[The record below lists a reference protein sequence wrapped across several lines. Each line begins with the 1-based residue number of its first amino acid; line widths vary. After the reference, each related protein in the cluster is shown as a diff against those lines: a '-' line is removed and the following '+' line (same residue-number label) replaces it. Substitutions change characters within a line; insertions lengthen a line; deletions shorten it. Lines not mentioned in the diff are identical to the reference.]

1 MHMIFISPTFN
12 KNKITND
19 YVLSVLS
26 EEVETLLSIITALQ
40 ACMILTM
47 LGFVLG
53 MVLMLVVM
61 FRGSMKEARRHVLGW
76 LCLITWVLTGRYILV
91 DLIDPIITTITT
103 YSDTRTH
110 ARTYTNTNKQTHTN
124 ISCFLRV

>member
-1 MHMIFISPTFN
+1 MSVYAFQIIAFVQTVNKFIHFC
-12 KNKITND
+12 ID
-19 YVLSVLS
+19 VISVLT
-26 EEVETLLSIITALQ
+26 EEVGTQLSIITALQ

-76 LCLITWVLTGRYILV
+76 LCLITWVLTGRYTLV
-91 DLIDPIITTITT
+91 DLIDPIITTFTT
-103 YSDTRTH
+103 FSDTRTH
-110 ARTYTNTNKQTHTN
+110 VQTQTNTHAH
-124 ISCFLRV
+124 